1 MGSIQRLVNCESGLS
16 PEAVRQLYK
25 SDLRAEIWWNGPKKC
40 QQTGNNSEF
49 CHAEDI
55 RSLPGHLN
63 SNTSNRSSTPTG
75 RHTPAPCPTE
85 ICHPYSENARKPP
98 DQTTIPNQLP
108 SQPLVRPR
116 SHPGGEEM
124 EELERH
130 LTQQQTIQH
139 SAHQN
144 PFLPQRIDRRWIRCR
159 TVFTGRLPPHTHG
172 PKPIQNG

>member
-55 RSLPGHLN
+55 RSLPDHPN
-63 SNTSNRSSTPTG
+63 SNTPNRSSTPTG
-75 RHTPAPCPTE
+75 THTPAPCPTE
-85 ICHPYSENARKPP
+85 ICHPYSENAQKPP
-98 DQTTIPNQLP
+98 DQSTIPSQ
-108 SQPLVRPR
+108 QPLVRSRP
-116 SHPGGEEM
+116 HPGGEEM

-130 LTQQQTIQH
+130 LAQQQTF
-139 SAHQN
+139 N
-144 PFLPQRIDRRWIRCR
+144 TRLTRILSYLNEWIGDGFD
-159 TVFTGRLPPHTHG
+159 VEQYSLED
-172 PKPIQNG
+172 